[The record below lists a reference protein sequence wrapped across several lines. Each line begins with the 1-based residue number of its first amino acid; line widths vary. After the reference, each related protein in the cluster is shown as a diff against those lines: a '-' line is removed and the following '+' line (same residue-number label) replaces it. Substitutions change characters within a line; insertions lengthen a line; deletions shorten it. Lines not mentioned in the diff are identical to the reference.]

1 MKVSDRTEDLCI
13 AMWNFRWGW
22 IGDRSTHSASG
33 CGCGIVSGM
42 KLTDDKIVGANLV
55 RSYGPGEVR
64 VGESVVRRSCLISA
78 AQLITDW
85 RPQTIEELQLSDIDA
100 ILDLEPEIVVLG
112 SGDRQRFPSHEWTAA
127 LLARGIGCEVM
138 DTGAASRTYNVLVS
152 EERRVVAAMFVQ

>member
-1 MKVSDRTEDLCI
+1 MNVSDFRKTLGI
-13 AMWNFRWGW
+13 AAWTTRRRLGSTSP
-22 IGDRSTHSASG
+22 DRLANG
-33 CGCGIVSGM
+33 CKCAIVSGM